1 MQSTPWAKRFKVSHS
16 SWVRHNCTQPII
28 PIRPSDR
35 NCTKPTP
42 PIPVHP
48 QTNVDLCFHFS
59 TIEGFFLG
67 KSDCTKLVV
76 SLSSATEGL
85 ALPEQAHLVC
95 GNSAYSCVPKIGTTL
110 KKPVTGTCYL
120 AYLIAVIR
128 QADPRELA
136 PYHIRDKHTISMASR
151 IPSIVIPAYGVY
163 KSQEE
168 IAVLSTVLERH
179 MNKTTIALS
188 AMQPELT
195 DIRGMVLQN
204 RMALDLILASQGG
217 VCKVLGW
224 ECCSYISD
232 ASSAVHDVVADTER
246 GIQELHEDHDWNPFG
261 EMQSWTGS
269 WGASLVK
276 VLAWVVGV
284 LILIMIV
291 IALMVFISR
300 ACVKKAVT
308 ALVSSPDPGLLDMTL
323 LPDWIP
329 PYAESDGSDNKSDSS
344 V

>member
-1 MQSTPWAKRFKVSHS
+1 
-16 SWVRHNCTQPII
+16 
-28 PIRPSDR
+28 
-35 NCTKPTP
+35 
-42 PIPVHP
+42 
-48 QTNVDLCFHFS
+48 
-59 TIEGFFLG
+59 
-67 KSDCTKLVV
+67 
-76 SLSSATEGL
+76 
-85 ALPEQAHLVC
+85 
-95 GNSAYSCVPKIGTTL
+95 
-110 KKPVTGTCYL
+110 
-120 AYLIAVIR
+120 
-128 QADPRELA
+128 
-136 PYHIRDKHTISMASR
+136 MASR

-329 PYAESDGSDNKSDSS
+329 PYAESDGLSS
-344 V
+344 LTLGDEDGIGRVIWTPPDGQTGQTKLPLRLPSCGDRFADPIQRTTTCSSPAPFEAGRLGAH